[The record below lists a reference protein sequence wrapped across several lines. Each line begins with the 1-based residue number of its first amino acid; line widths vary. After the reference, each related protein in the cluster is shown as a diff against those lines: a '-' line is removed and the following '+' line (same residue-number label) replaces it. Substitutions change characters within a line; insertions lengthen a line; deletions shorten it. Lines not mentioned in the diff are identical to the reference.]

1 MAREDTLK
9 PHKTMGFISVTV
21 EKAMQAICSDWTKD
35 KLTEMA
41 AQPQASLASLA
52 VFVFVVTGCSSQFT
66 H

>member
-1 MAREDTLK
+1 
-9 PHKTMGFISVTV
+9 MGVLFSVTI
-21 EKAMQAICSDWTKD
+21 EKATQAICSAWTKD

-52 VFVFVVTGCSSQFT
+52 VFVFAVTGCFSQFT